1 MKVGL
6 KVDLRVYAL
15 IDPEHVTGMS
25 AADCAAA
32 AVRGGATLLQ
42 IRDKRGHTGNTIEL
56 ARAVIAHARP
66 KHVPVLINDRVD
78 IALASGAA
86 GVHVGD
92 DDMPPAEARRLLG
105 PDAIIGRS
113 VKRIEQLGD
122 PKLIDYAAVGGVF
135 VTHSKN
141 NPEPPLGV
149 AGLSKMIAEIH
160 KRAPA
165 LPVCAIAGIDHSNAG
180 RVIEAGADGV
190 SVISVITKAPDPE
203 QATRRLRGTVD
214 EALKRRQENVA

>member
-1 MKVGL
+1 MRP
-6 KVDLRVYAL
+6 DLRVYVL
-15 IDPEHVTGMS
+15 IDPEHITGMS

-32 AVRGGATLLQ
+32 AVRGGVTLLQ

-66 KHVPVLINDRVD
+66 KNVPVLINDRVD
-78 IALASGAA
+78 IALATGAD

-92 DDMPPAEARRLLG
+92 DDMPPADARRLLG

-113 VKRIEQLGD
+113 VKRIEQFGD
-122 PKLIDYAAVGGVF
+122 TKLIDYAAVGGVF

-141 NPEPPLGV
+141 NPERPLGV
-149 AGLSKMIAEIH
+149 AGLRTMIGEIR
-160 KRAPA
+160 KLAPK
-165 LPVCAIAGIDHSNAG
+165 LPVCAIAGIDHGNAAS
-180 RVIEAGADGV
+180 VIEAGADGV

-203 QATRRLRGTVD
+203 QATRRLRVIVD
-214 EALKRRQENVA
+214 DALKIHKGKVA